1 MMEDCI
7 STHSLNVVLSYVFY
21 ILWADQMKYSHRSHT
36 NTWSPAITNIIE
48 KTLRNMIHKLN
59 DGIYRIQK
67 GTKCRPKVVYQDRLT
82 LYLGENAPEW
92 FGK

>member
-1 MMEDCI
+1 
-7 STHSLNVVLSYVFY
+7 
-21 ILWADQMKYSHRSHT
+21 
-36 NTWSPAITNIIE
+36 
-48 KTLRNMIHKLN
+48 MIHKLN

-67 GTKCRPKVVYQDRLT
+67 GPKCRPKVVYQDRLT